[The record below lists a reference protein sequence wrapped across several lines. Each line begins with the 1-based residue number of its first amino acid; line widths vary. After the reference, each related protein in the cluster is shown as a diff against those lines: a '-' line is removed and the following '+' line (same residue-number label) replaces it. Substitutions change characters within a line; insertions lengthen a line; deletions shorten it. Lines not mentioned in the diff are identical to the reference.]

1 MDSIVQFDTSV
12 CWLCDRFATHGQPLD
27 KHHCF
32 GGAYRKKSEAL
43 GLFVYL
49 HHDECHIF
57 GKDSAHQ
64 SAETALKIKQAAQ
77 LAAMQQYG
85 WSIDDFIR
93 EFGKNYL

>member
-1 MDSIVQFDTSV
+1 MMESIVQFDTDV
-12 CWLCDRFATHGQPLD
+12 CFLCGLPENGDHLD

-85 WSIDDFIR
+85 WSTDDFIR